1 MLYYNDEKG
10 DYILGYTAEV
20 SDHSIAERDIPYAL
34 CFLGLDL
41 LYKQILES
49 LYHSQLERVTLKR
62 GNLFFTFTQKLIILP
77 KRPSLGPREDEINR
91 LRLGPL

>member
-20 SDHSIAERDIPYAL
+20 SDHSISERDIGFAL
-34 CFLGLDL
+34 STLGLDL
-41 LYKQILES
+41 LYKEILES
-49 LYHSQLERVTLKR
+49 LYHLQIDKVTIHR
-62 GNLFFTFTQKLIILP
+62 GNLVFTITLKVIILP

-91 LRLGPL
+91 LKLGPL